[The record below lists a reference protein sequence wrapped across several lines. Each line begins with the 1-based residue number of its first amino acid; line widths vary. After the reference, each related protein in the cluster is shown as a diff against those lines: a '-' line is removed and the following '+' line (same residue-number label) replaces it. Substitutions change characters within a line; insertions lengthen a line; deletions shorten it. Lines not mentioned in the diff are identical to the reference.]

1 MAKDLN
7 LTPSNEDYL
16 EAILRLNKNGSTRSV
31 DVANELKVTKPA
43 VSVAAN
49 DLISKGLI
57 TKEAYGDIILTEA
70 GRKVA
75 LSITCK
81 HVLLKKF
88 LLTIGATEENA
99 EVECC
104 KLEHIFSD
112 HTISCIA
119 DFCAKNICVKK
130 ESVEEPEVEAA
141 EEKKAKKE
149 KDKKKKKK

>member
-16 EAILRLNKNGSTRSV
+16 EAILRLMKNGSTRSV
-31 DVANELKVTKPA
+31 DVAKELNVTKPA

-49 DLISKGLI
+49 DLIAKGLI
-57 TKEAYGDIILTEA
+57 TKEAYSDIILTED

-81 HVLLKKF
+81 HVLLKRF
-88 LLTIGATEENA
+88 LLTLGATEENA
-99 EVECC
+99 EIECC

-112 HTISCIA
+112 HTMSCIA
-119 DFCAKNICVKK
+119 NFCMKN
-130 ESVEEPEVEAA
+130 PYEAEAGETEDVGA
-141 EEKKAKKE
+141 EGK
-149 KDKKKKKK
+149 